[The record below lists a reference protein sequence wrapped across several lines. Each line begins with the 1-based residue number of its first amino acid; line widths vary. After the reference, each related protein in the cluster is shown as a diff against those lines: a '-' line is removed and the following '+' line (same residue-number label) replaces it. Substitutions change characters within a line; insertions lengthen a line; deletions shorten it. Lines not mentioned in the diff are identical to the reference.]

1 MFKFF
6 KKSFKKNTKTVV
18 TKETKTNEN
27 EKNYNLL
34 RMQVASAVSSVD
46 NGAKE
51 AYINDF
57 TGFLLRKESGR
68 YVLYQEGIYQS
79 TRSDKESIIRFV
91 INRYPNRYAI

>member
-1 MFKFF
+1 MFKIF
-6 KKSFKKNTKTVV
+6 KKFKKKEATKTVV
-18 TKETKTNEN
+18 ETKTVATN

-91 INRYPNRYAI
+91 VNRYPNRYAI